1 MKCRFC
7 FLLLVGFLALY
18 CVSVALSQQDASLVG
33 YWAFEEGKGDTVK
46 DQSAKANDG
55 KIKGDVNWVNG
66 NIGKAL
72 EFKSGSYVE
81 IPDSESLKDMKAYTV
96 ALWVKM
102 NKLSADWN
110 HILEKD
116 GSYAITINS
125 GGGDFRF
132 TPNSSKVWAP
142 SNYKVKEDTWYYVTL
157 VGDASA
163 IQFYVNAKKE
173 ADLKETLAF
182 NTNTVTIGHGP
193 SYPVDGTV
201 DEVKMWAIAL
211 KDTEIAVAMKGNA
224 AVDPSVK
231 ATTTWA
237 SIKDQ

>member
-1 MKCRFC
+1 MKYRFC
-7 FLLLVGFLALY
+7 FLVLVSLLTLY

-33 YWAFEEGKGDTVK
+33 YWAFEEGKGTTVK
-46 DQSAKANDG
+46 DQSAKGNNG
-55 KIKGDVNWVNG
+55 IIKGEVNWVNG

-72 EFKSGSYVE
+72 EFKSGSCVE
-81 IPDSESLKDMKAYTV
+81 IPDSDSLKDMKAYTV

-116 GSYAITINS
+116 SSYAITINS

-132 TPNSSKVWAP
+132 TPNSGKVWAP
-142 SNYKVKEDTWYYVTL
+142 SNFKVSLNTWYYVTL
-157 VGDASA
+157 VADSSA
-163 IQFYVNAKKE
+163 VQFYVNAKKE
-173 ADLKETLAF
+173 AELKEALAF
-182 NTNTVTIGHGP
+182 NTNIVNIGHGP

-201 DEVKMWAIAL
+201 DEVKIWAIAL

-224 AVDPSVK
+224 AVDPSAK

-237 SIKDQ
+237 SIKN